1 MRLKEIEKRLA
12 EIRSAL
18 EVEGADVDAL
28 SQEADDLIAEK
39 RKITETADKRR
50 NVLERIAAGI
60 HGAGA
65 PLVNPEPE
73 GETPPEER
81 GNVFA
86 KPEYRSAWLKNIRN
100 IDMNEAEKR
109 AYTITA
115 GSAGA
120 AVPTTTVNKIV
131 EAVKQHAPLLT
142 MIDLM
147 HVAGNITIPAEGTTT
162 EAATHE
168 ENATITSDNDKLKVA
183 VTLGG
188 YEVTKLITIS
198 KSVETMTIDAF
209 ETWLVNKISR
219 TVAEKIENLILN
231 GSGSGEAQ
239 GINKITWD
247 DTNSV
252 STATVTEANILQV
265 IGLLNGGYD
274 SNAVWLMSKN
284 TFWNHFYPL
293 MNKSKNVTIARE
305 NGKWYIG
312 GFEVV
317 MEDRQEGA
325 LFGDFY
331 NGYAGNM
338 PEDINVVSQ
347 FVAKQNGYDIL
358 GAAMF
363 DGKVQAIE
371 AFRKLIITNAA
382 A

>member
-50 NVLERIAAGI
+50 NVLERIAAGV

-73 GETPPEER
+73 GGTPSEER

-109 AYTITA
+109 AYTIAA

-147 HVAGNITIPAEGTTT
+147 HVAGNITIPAEGTTI
-162 EAATHE
+162 EAATHK
-168 ENATITSDNDKLKVA
+168 ENVTITSDSDKLKVA

>member
-18 EVEGADVDAL
+18 ESEGADVDAL

-39 RKITETADKRR
+39 RKITETAEKRR
-50 NVLERIAAGI
+50 NVLERIASGV

-65 PLVNPEPE
+65 PLVTPEPE
-73 GETPPEER
+73 EPKAEER
-81 GNVFA
+81 GNVLA
-86 KPEYRSAWLKNIRN
+86 QAEYRSAWLKNIRKLDLTEN
-100 IDMNEAEKR
+100 EKR
-109 AYTITA
+109 AFTIA
-115 GSAGA
+115 SGSAGA

-147 HVAGNITIPAEGTTT
+147 HVTGNITIPAEGTTI
-162 EAATHE
+162 EAATHK
-168 ENATITSDNDKLKVA
+168 ENQTITSDNDKLKVA

-188 YEVTKLITIS
+188 FEVTKLITIS
-198 KSVETMTIDAF
+198 KSVDTMTIDAF
-209 ETWLVNKISR
+209 ENWLVNKISR

-231 GSGSGEAQ
+231 GTGTSEAQ
-239 GINKITWD
+239 GINQITWNE
-247 DTNSV
+247 TNSV
-252 STATVTEANILQV
+252 TTETVTEANILQI

-274 SNAVWLMSKN
+274 KNAVWLMSKN
-284 TFWNHFYPL
+284 TFWNSFYPL
-293 MNKSKNVTIARE
+293 MNKSKNVTIAYE
-305 NGKWYIG
+305 NSKWFVG
-312 GFEVV
+312 GFEVI
-317 MEDRQEGA
+317 MEDRQDGA

-331 NGYAGNM
+331 NGYAANM

-371 AFRKLIITNAA
+371 AFRKLIINKAA
-382 A
+382 